1 MADPTHNCI
10 FCSIAKGE
18 VPVKRIA
25 EDAATL
31 AFPDINP
38 QAPVHVLVVPKH
50 HYDSLSD
57 VPTTHDGTLGHLLA
71 MARRVAAQLGVEKQ
85 GYRLVINTGRDAGQ
99 TVAHL
104 HVHLLAGRSLLWPPG

>member
-1 MADPTHNCI
+1 MSNCI
-10 FCSIAKGE
+10 FCQIAAGE

-25 EDAATL
+25 EDSATL

-38 QAPVHVLVVPKH
+38 QAPVHVLVIPKH
-50 HYDSLSD
+50 HFESLAE
-57 VPTTHDGTLGHLLA
+57 VPAAQDAQLGHVLA
-71 MARRVAAQLGVEKQ
+71 MSRRVAAQLGVEKS

-99 TVAHL
+99 TVQHL